1 MHLDENY
8 SDFMKLYTTAV
19 PSLRAYLRQLLPGW
33 EDVDEVLQETSLVL
47 WKKFEKF
54 ETGTNFTA
62 WACVVAKFEVLN
74 YKRKKARDLHVF
86 SESLLDILADEADAK
101 SERLQQERKALKVCL
116 TKLDPKQRQ
125 LTLSAYSGN
134 KSIKEVAESFG
145 RTATALYKALN
156 RIRTNLL
163 RCIKSEVSQT

>member
-1 MHLDENY
+1 MQIDKN
-8 SDFMKLYTTAV
+8 FMKLYTSAV
-19 PSLRAYLRQLLPGW
+19 PALRAYLRQLLPGW

-54 ETGTNFTA
+54 EPGTNFNA
-62 WACVVAKFEVLN
+62 WACVIARLEVLN
-74 YKRKKARDLHVF
+74 YKRKKARDRHVF
-86 SESLLDILADEADAK
+86 SESLIDILADEADGR
-101 SERLQQERKALKVCL
+101 SEQLLQERKALKVCL

-125 LTLSAYSGN
+125 LTLSAYSGD
-134 KSIKEVAESFG
+134 KSIKEVAQSFG

-163 RCIKSEVSQT
+163 KCIKSEVSQT